1 MRTILLLVLCCLLLV
16 GCSYTSA
23 PETIATTNVENTTE
37 TIPTPATMDIVIYHG
52 NDNADS
58 FETDT
63 FEVYYFN
70 STALIEKLIEVGALT
85 EDIILLSEEYD
96 GTCLHLDFNDA
107 FSDLICSMG
116 TSGEY
121 IVVGS
126 VVNTFLDNYGDLVQS
141 IFITVN
147 GEIIESGHVIYDFEL
162 TRYE

>member
-16 GCSYTSA
+16 GCSNTSA
-23 PETIATTNVENTTE
+23 PETIATTTAESTTE
-37 TIPTPATMDIVIYHG
+37 TIPTPATMEIVIYHG
-52 NDNADS
+52 NDNADD

-107 FSDLICSMG
+107 FHDLICSMG

-126 VVNTFLDNYGDLVQS
+126 VVNTFLDNYGDLAQS